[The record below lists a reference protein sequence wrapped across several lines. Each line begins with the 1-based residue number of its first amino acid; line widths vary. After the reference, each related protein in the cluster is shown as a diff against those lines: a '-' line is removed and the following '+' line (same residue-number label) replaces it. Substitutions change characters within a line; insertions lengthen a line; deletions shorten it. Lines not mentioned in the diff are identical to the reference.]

1 MFFESWNDFG
11 RIALVGLC
19 AYATLVLLLRVYGKR
34 TLTQMNAF
42 DLVVNVALGSIL
54 ATTLLSRDAVWAEGM
69 FALLLL
75 VSLQFCLTWVCARW
89 EAFRGL
95 IASSPTLVLH
105 DGKFLDDVMR
115 RERVSQSDVMHALR
129 NSGLHQVEQ
138 ARAVVLETDGRF
150 SVIERQGHHSGES
163 PVLQDS

>member
-1 MFFESWNDFG
+1 MFFNSWYPFG
-11 RIALVGLC
+11 RIALVGLS
-19 AYATLVLLLRVYGKR
+19 AYAALVVLLRVYGKR

-54 ATTLLSRDAVWAEGM
+54 ATTLLNKDVVWAEGV

-75 VSLQFCLTWVCARW
+75 ISLQWALTWVSARSTTI
-89 EAFRGL
+89 RGL

-105 DGKFLDDVMR
+105 DGNLLQDVMR
-115 RERVSQSDVMHALR
+115 RHRLSNNDVMHALR
-129 NSGLHQVEQ
+129 NAGLSHAEQ

-150 SVIERQGHHSGES
+150 SVIKREGRHLCEG
-163 PVLQDS
+163 PVLHNS